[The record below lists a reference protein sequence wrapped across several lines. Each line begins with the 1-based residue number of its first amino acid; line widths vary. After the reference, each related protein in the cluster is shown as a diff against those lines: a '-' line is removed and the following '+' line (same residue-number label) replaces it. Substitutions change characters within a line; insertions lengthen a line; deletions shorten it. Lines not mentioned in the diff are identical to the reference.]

1 MDSPQ
6 TVHSTLQK
14 NNKIIE
20 RDVKPVSAFDR
31 FKLWALVRL
40 SHTEKLMFTKYLSVL
55 LQSGLAIDE
64 VLGILLDQSKG
75 AIKHIASSLRNS
87 VKQGGT
93 LSQGFAQYPHL
104 FSPVY
109 INLVGAGEASGTL
122 LVNLEHLVDQMQ
134 RDHDLRQKIRGAIMY
149 PTVILC
155 AAIALSVGIVV
166 FILPNITDVFA
177 SLNIELPITTRIL
190 LWIADLMRFHGT
202 AVALSLISFV
212 VFCFVIRKI
221 PLAKPIIHETLLHL
235 PLFGPLA
242 KKTNLARLTRLL
254 GTMLKGGM
262 PIDEA
267 LPIAVSVLNNV
278 RYKTFLTG
286 LEHDVDQG
294 QTLAEAFSKAP
305 RLFPGLLVRMTR
317 VGEESGTLGDTFLY
331 LASFFEEEINDATK
345 NLSTLLEP
353 ILLVGIGLMVG
364 TVALSII
371 APIYEVVGK
380 I

>member
-1 MDSPQ
+1 MPKIPQ
-6 TVHSTLQK
+6 TAATQSGNGKSEAKK
-14 NNKIIE
+14 NTRWE
-20 RDVKPVSAFDR
+20 YL
-31 FKLWALVRL
+31 KLWALVRL

-55 LQSGLAIDE
+55 MQSGLAIDE

-75 AIKHIASSLRNS
+75 ALKHIATSLRDS
-87 VKQGGT
+87 VKNGGT
-93 LSQGFAQYPHL
+93 LAEGFARYPHL

-109 INLVGAGEASGTL
+109 VNLVAAGEASGTL
-122 LVNLEHLVDQMQ
+122 LTNLEHLVDQMQ
-134 RDHDLRQKIRGAIMY
+134 RDHDLRQKIRGAVMY
-149 PTVILC
+149 PAVILC

-177 SLNIELPITTRIL
+177 SLQIQLPLTTRIL
-190 LWIADLMRFHGT
+190 LWVANVMRFHGT
-202 AVALSLISFV
+202 EVGLGALGVVAAALIIRQLSF
-212 VFCFVIRKI
+212 
-221 PLAKPIIHETLLHL
+221 AKPILHTILIHL
-235 PLFGPLA
+235 PLIGSLA
-242 KKTNLARLTRLL
+242 RKTNLARLSRLL

-267 LPIAVSVLNNV
+267 LPIATNVLTNV
-278 RYKTFLTG
+278 RYRKFLAYLRG
-286 LEHDVDQG
+286 EVAQG
-294 QTLAEAFSKAP
+294 QTLSETFAKSP
-305 RLFPGLLVRMTR
+305 GLFPALFIRMTR

-353 ILLVGIGLMVG
+353 VLLVGIGLMVG

-371 APIYEVVGK
+371 SPIYEVVGK